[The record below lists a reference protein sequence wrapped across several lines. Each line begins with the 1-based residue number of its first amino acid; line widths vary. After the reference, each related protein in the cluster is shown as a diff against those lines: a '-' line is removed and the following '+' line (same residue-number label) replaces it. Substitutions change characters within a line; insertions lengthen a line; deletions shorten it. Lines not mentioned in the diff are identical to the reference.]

1 MDHIEGQMDVFEVL
15 ALIEAEDVVETPYF
29 DGEGNEGTIDEV
41 YS

>member
-1 MDHIEGQMDVFEVL
+1 MIEGQMDTWEVIDL
-15 ALIEAEDVVETPYF
+15 VETPYF